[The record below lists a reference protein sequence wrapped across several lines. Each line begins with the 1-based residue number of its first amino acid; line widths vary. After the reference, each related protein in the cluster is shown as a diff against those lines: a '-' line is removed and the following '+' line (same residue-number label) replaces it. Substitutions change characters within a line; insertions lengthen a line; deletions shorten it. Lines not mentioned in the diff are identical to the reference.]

1 MYVILPLES
10 FDFRRVY
17 HIQKIV
23 RKENVSEVGLFLWKW
38 DFKGKDFS
46 TNSSIIL
53 ILAELLLKWHD
64 YQETCTIIDNPAL
77 LSLKASA
84 ILDRQSSFIDKSHAK
99 SSLSSVL
106 QI

>member
-1 MYVILPLES
+1 M
-10 FDFRRVY
+10 
-17 HIQKIV
+17 
-23 RKENVSEVGLFLWKW
+23 
-38 DFKGKDFS
+38 
-46 TNSSIIL
+46 
-53 ILAELLLKWHD
+53 
-64 YQETCTIIDNPAL
+64 IIDNPAL